1 MRQDKKA
8 NIFSFF
14 ICIGLLFAGLSSI
27 IMDRKVR
34 RRCMISYI
42 KGVLAHRGE
51 SYIILETGGI
61 GYQIFV
67 STEVLSKMPGL
78 GQEIKIFTHMSVKD
92 DGISLF
98 GFYSKEEQ
106 ALFLKLLTVGGIGPK
121 GALGFLSQFSPQEI
135 ILAILSSDAKT
146 LSKAPGIGIKTAQRV
161 ILELKDK
168 CSTEDAIVMP
178 ADVQQG
184 VDLVGGAKFE
194 AIDAMTA
201 LGYSRSEA
209 AKAVGLVVAEGMSV
223 EEILKAALKK
233 MITF

>member
-1 MRQDKKA
+1 
-8 NIFSFF
+8 
-14 ICIGLLFAGLSSI
+14 
-27 IMDRKVR
+27 
-34 RRCMISYI
+34 MISYM
-42 KGVLAHRGE
+42 KGNLTYRGG

-67 STEVLSKMPGL
+67 SLGMLSQLPEL
-78 GQEIKIFTHMSVKD
+78 GKEIKVFTYMSVKE

-98 GFYSKEEQ
+98 GFSSKEEQ
-106 ALFLKLLTVGGIGPK
+106 EMFLKLLTVGGVGPK
-121 GALGFLSQFSPQEI
+121 GALGFLSQLTPQEI
-135 ILAILSSDAKT
+135 IMAIISGDEKT
-146 LSKAPGIGIKTAQRV
+146 LSKAPGVGRKTAQRV

-168 CSTEDAIVMP
+168 CSTEDAIAIP
-178 ADVQQG
+178 FASQG
-184 VDLVGGAKFE
+184 EARGVGGAKFE

-209 AKAVGLVVAEGMSV
+209 AQTVGQVAVEGMTT